1 MAAGA
6 DELAEEIG
14 GDDRVVSDPGLGE
27 FEHAGAEGID
37 EDGVGITDVEH
48 VDLLQAEWLV
58 PDDRGKFDAGDP
70 LKDEVGGAIGVL
82 DGGPDDS
89 EAGDGAGGFPAGP
102 GLEHGDAEHPVGVER
117 LGEHGPVPG
126 FKDVQGEHRLGKQ
139 DATAENHDSDGVR
152 YEHVGVYV
160 ESGRLQ
166 VEERFRM
173 GGAARRSL
181 EPPLDGVAGEE
192 GVREGTRLTGGIWA
206 GYCIG
211 LRTGEN
217 GWEMS
222 ARVVAIFL
230 GLACLGLGGGLY
242 YVQDQATKERRAA
255 AAASDQYKAEL
266 VRSETKLVEQLK
278 VNASLET
285 NLVRRVEEAGLISN
299 KLGFITAEL
308 AKTEQEAKAAAEK
321 ARLEIEER
329 QKRIEG
335 LKGDKDELTAKLDE
349 LNGKIGG
356 LQNQIRETER
366 RLAASDGD
374 REILKKELRR
384 MLTEKADLEK
394 RFADLSELKAQVSRL
409 REEAYVARRMELI
422 RKGVI
427 NFDQKGAVLL
437 QQGIRRAA
445 ATNAPAEGGRLDVE
459 LRRDGTGRVLPVE
472 PN

>member
-1 MAAGA
+1 
-6 DELAEEIG
+6 
-14 GDDRVVSDPGLGE
+14 
-27 FEHAGAEGID
+27 
-37 EDGVGITDVEH
+37 
-48 VDLLQAEWLV
+48 
-58 PDDRGKFDAGDP
+58 
-70 LKDEVGGAIGVL
+70 
-82 DGGPDDS
+82 
-89 EAGDGAGGFPAGP
+89 
-102 GLEHGDAEHPVGVER
+102 
-117 LGEHGPVPG
+117 
-126 FKDVQGEHRLGKQ
+126 
-139 DATAENHDSDGVR
+139 
-152 YEHVGVYV
+152 
-160 ESGRLQ
+160 
-166 VEERFRM
+166 
-173 GGAARRSL
+173 
-181 EPPLDGVAGEE
+181 
-192 GVREGTRLTGGIWA
+192 
-206 GYCIG
+206 
-211 LRTGEN
+211 
-217 GWEMS
+217 MS

-366 RLAASDGD
+366 RLAASEGD